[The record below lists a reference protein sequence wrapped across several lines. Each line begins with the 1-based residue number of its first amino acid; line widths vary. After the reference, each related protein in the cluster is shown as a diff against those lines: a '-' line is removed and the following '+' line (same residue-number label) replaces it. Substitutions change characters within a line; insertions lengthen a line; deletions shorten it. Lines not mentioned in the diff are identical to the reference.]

1 MAEKK
6 VCSRC
11 NKPKALTGFGVLA
24 RAKDGRKSRCLS
36 CDAEL
41 AKERRAAKGRRTE
54 PQVSPASV
62 THIDTRRRAS
72 RRSKPKAAG
81 SAGHARDADHATPSQ
96 SRARVARRGA
106 KGENGQPTKLTPD
119 VQTAVCYAIQTGCYY
134 ETAAQ
139 LGGIDKTTFWRWM
152 RAGEKAETGE
162 FRDFYQAVLAAEA
175 DAEVRAVE
183 LWRSGMADNWQAARD
198 FLARRHPERWGPMER
213 TVGAGSGREDYEE
226 PVDDPAVVDSAVE
239 FVARLAE
246 SRRGRTGGGP

>member
-11 NKPKALTGFGVLA
+11 NKPKVLTAFGVLA
-24 RAKDGRKSRCLS
+24 RAKDGRKTRCLS

-41 AKERRAAKGRRTE
+41 AKERRAAGRPT
-54 PQVSPASV
+54 PAPVVSPGTV
-62 THIDTRRRAS
+62 THIDTRRRAGGH
-72 RRSKPKAAG
+72 SKSKTDG
-81 SAGHARDADHATPSQ
+81 SARDATHDTPPP
-96 SRARVARRGA
+96 SRARVARRAGKDA
-106 KGENGQPTKLTPD
+106 KGRPTKLTPD
-119 VQTAVCYAIQTGCYY
+119 VQTAICYAIQTGCYY

-152 RAGEKAETGE
+152 RTGEKAETGE
-162 FRDFYQAVLAAEA
+162 FRDFYHAVLQAEA

-246 SRRGRTGGGP
+246 SRRGRTGGGA